1 MNMFPFNFEFSEKEC
16 PSLYEESE
24 HPSELLQSIN
34 NKLDKED
41 TIIENQKVQISELK
55 QQNYKLQEQID
66 FAKHEAQQANLKAAK
81 SEQKKQNFNYHR
93 NIQRYCGYYYCSNS
107 IITLRSLTK
116 AIPREKH
123 ESANAIVLFLSA
135 FLFASFVL

>member
-16 PSLYEESE
+16 PSLYEEGE

-81 SEQKKQNFNYHR
+81 SEQKSK
-93 NIQRYCGYYYCSNS
+93 IS
-107 IITLRSLTK
+107 ITIAIFSVIADIIIAVIPLLR
-116 AIPREKH
+116 
-123 ESANAIVLFLSA
+123 
-135 FLFASFVL
+135 

>member
-1 MNMFPFNFEFSEKEC
+1 MFNQQDFIAQLEARAESLPT
-16 PSLYEESE
+16 LYEEGE

-81 SEQKKQNFNYHR
+81 SEQKSK
-93 NIQRYCGYYYCSNS
+93 IS
-107 IITLRSLTK
+107 ITIAIFSVIADIIIAVIPLLR
-116 AIPREKH
+116 
-123 ESANAIVLFLSA
+123 
-135 FLFASFVL
+135 